1 MKMNK
6 IGLLII
12 VILGVVS
19 AVNGHGADVTN
30 NVMVIAD
37 EATGVTVKKIVDE
50 LNLDITVYKFTSK
63 SDISHQL
70 EHVLTNP
77 DKRILVVA
85 FQDEGNEFLS
95 EHKELSNQVIVVN
108 DTDEESIKEGLIQ
121 LNSTINRNN
130 NENTNNTNIDYT
142 SLILV
147 IVVVGLISAIGII
160 ILKKKK

>member
-6 IGLLII
+6 IWLLVII
-12 VILGVVS
+12 ILVATS
-19 AVNGHGADVTN
+19 AVNAHGADITD

-37 EATGVTVKKIVDE
+37 ETTGVTTKKIVDE
-50 LNLDITVYKFTSK
+50 LNLDITVYKFTSEN
-63 SDISHQL
+63 DVSHQL

-77 DKRILVVA
+77 NKRILVVA
-85 FQDEGNEFLS
+85 FQDEGDKFLNEH
-95 EHKELSNQVIVVN
+95 EELSNQVIVVN
-108 DTDEESIKEGLIQ
+108 GADEESIREGLIQ
-121 LNSTINRNN
+121 LNSTINNN

-147 IVVVGLISAIGII
+147 IIAVGLISVVGII